1 MWGETHSRST
11 NYRDTSAGFVSLFAA
26 VGRGVLVLVVIGIVT
41 ATAMDTPA
49 LSHTHIAIWP
59 YMGIPREN
67 QRTRRQTF
75 AYVALAFSDTD
86 ALTSHFFFVFAACT
100 SYVMLEF
107 HFCCNAL
114 GENCNILLRFLH
126 RSPPPLHLWKCF
138 SRCFPTVFS
147 SISRSCFAL
156 YFDVLVDSGW
166 IELKRIVGY
175 AVMILIEEQM
185 RKAVNLLLKTPN
197 CVVLSMKLL

>member
-126 RSPPPLHLWKCF
+126 RSPPPPSFMKVFFTLF
-138 SRCFPTVFS
+138 SHGFFLDFTVLFC
-147 SISRSCFAL
+147 SIFWCACWQWLNRIEANCRLCCYDFNWRTNAESR
-156 YFDVLVDSGW
+156 
-166 IELKRIVGY
+166 
-175 AVMILIEEQM
+175 
-185 RKAVNLLLKTPN
+185 
-197 CVVLSMKLL
+197 

>member
-1 MWGETHSRST
+1 MWSFFLFRFAAVGVGHNALWKMWGETHSRST

-26 VGRGVLVLVVIGIVT
+26 VGRGVLVLVVIAIVT

-59 YMGIPREN
+59 YMRIPREN

-114 GENCNILLRFLH
+114 GENCSILLRFLH
-126 RSPPPLHLWKCF
+126 RSPPPFIYESVFHVV
-138 SRCFPTVFS
+138 FPRFFPRFPGLVLLYILMCLLTV
-147 SISRSCFAL
+147 
-156 YFDVLVDSGW
+156 V
-166 IELKRIVGY
+166 E
-175 AVMILIEEQM
+175 
-185 RKAVNLLLKTPN
+185 
-197 CVVLSMKLL
+197 